1 MVEYAAEKKPA
12 APQPDP
18 WDIKRRSP
26 ATAIEY
32 GVDGAVG
39 PELAGPGLIDLL
51 RKRSPATAIEYGVD
65 APVVPDVAQWGT
77 MDDKR

>member
-12 APQPDP
+12 APDP
-18 WDIKRRSP
+18 WDVKRRSP

-32 GVDGAVG
+32 GVDGAV
-39 PELAGPGLIDLL
+39 
-51 RKRSPATAIEYGVD
+51 
-65 APVVPDVAQWGT
+65 VPDVAQWGT